1 MGRQHKVGQD
11 DSLCLVPLLPVLPVF
26 LHLCRRSHRTQM
38 KSFGQA
44 YLKELVGKPFPDFQF
59 KGMKVAKCKIK
70 RLTLNRLDV
79 DRDKVVVRFQQDSGL
94 QFEFRDLNF
103 TAELQREINMRG
115 KIVDEGPV
123 IVTGKGVRATI
134 GVRLNQN
141 QGRLSLEILNCDV
154 QADKIAMKFHQGL
167 GPVLNRFKKLFKHLY
182 KTKICP
188 AIKRHAVPKVNS
200 MLANVTMAMSLSKD
214 LGINLDYS
222 LSGDVTVTSNSLDVP
237 FKGVLYHGDI
247 RPALP
252 AAGVEPVFTESNRM
266 AYVGISE
273 LLFQSAAQALYSHGP
288 LQLDVPQIGT
298 IENYVLHTW
307 GLPEGRVE
315 VELTE
320 VPDVTISQDGVY
332 VDMKTIA
339 QSLVNPD
346 LPHLPVVSTLTHNQY
361 QWSIS
366 MMFHFQDCPSATMV
380 PPDVLHFGRKSVPF
394 LCLCVG
400 VLTSG
405 GFVRT
410 MVNCSSDLCRTC
422 QVRINVDMEGCH
434 LILQALSSECKI
446 EPKTIWGRFLGP
458 VELPVIMKTY
468 LFVCVVSVQATF
480 IDTSSKIASFIEEWF
495 DKGVLIPLPERL
507 DFTQMKI
514 NYYPGF
520 MVVGGDLNYTLQR
533 AVLRSIHPSPT
544 IDIDPGSSR
553 KFQSFLFLT
562 LLILYIWLCKRCC

>member
-1 MGRQHKVGQD
+1 MTPCVLSLYFLL
-11 DSLCLVPLLPVLPVF
+11 SLCSSISADGPTGLKVRITNRAPDVL
-26 LHLCRRSHRTQM
+26 

-59 KGMKVAKCKIK
+59 KGMKAAKCKIK
-70 RLTLNRLDV
+70 GLTLNRLDV

-103 TAELQREINMRG
+103 TAELQREINVQR
-115 KIVDEGPV
+115 KIVDEGTV
-123 IVTGKGVRATI
+123 NVTGKGVRATI

-141 QGRLSLEILNCDV
+141 QGRLSLEILNCEV
-154 QADKIAMKFHQGL
+154 KADKIAMKFHQGL
-167 GPVLNRFKKLFKHLY
+167 GPVLNRFKKLFQHLY

-200 MLANVTMAMSLSKD
+200 MLANATMAMSLSKD

-222 LSGDVTVTSNSLDVP
+222 LSGDVTVTPNSLDVP
-237 FKGVLYHGDI
+237 FKGVVYHGDI
-247 RPALP
+247 RPTLP

-307 GLPEGRVE
+307 GLPEGGVE

-320 VPDVTISQDGVY
+320 VPDVTISQDGVS
-332 VDMKTIA
+332 VDVKAIA

-346 LPHLPVVSTLTHNQY
+346 LPHLP
-361 QWSIS
+361 
-366 MMFHFQDCPSATMV
+366 M
-380 PPDVLHFGRKSVPF
+380 
-394 LCLCVG
+394 
-400 VLTSG
+400 
-405 GFVRT
+405 
-410 MVNCSSDLCRTC
+410 TC
-422 QVRINVDMEGCH
+422 QVRINVDMEGCR

-446 EPKTIWGRFLGP
+446 EPKTIWGRFL
-458 VELPVIMKTY
+458 
-468 LFVCVVSVQATF
+468 ATF
-480 IDTSSKIASFIEEWF
+480 VDTSSKISSFIEEWF
-495 DKGVLIPLPERL
+495 DEGVLIPLPERL

-520 MVVGGDLNYTLQR
+520 MVVGGDLNYIVQR

-553 KFQSFLFLT
+553 KYKSFLFLT
-562 LLILYIWLCKRCC
+562 LLILYIWFCKRCF